1 MIQNSL
7 GGENVT
13 DYVVGEQ
20 CYPSYRPASP
30 RLKEQTL
37 INRPRKD
44 LPAEAVDHAAGAI
57 G

>member
-1 MIQNSL
+1 MIQNSI

-30 RLKEQTL
+30 RLKEQTR
-37 INRPRKD
+37 NKQKD
-44 LPAEAVDHAAGAI
+44 GFAGR
-57 G
+57 GG